1 MDKTLN
7 NSWNGIEV
15 LKNEIWAL
23 RRLDSAQMRKE
34 MIDII
39 RGKGRKVDLPHGWLR
54 SEKADWIQTIQNES
68 KKIEVSL
75 KKTKSFSEGVLII
88 NCDNQEIDINSIY
101 NDINANNVVIAILEA
116 FIQGQIE
123 LISEWVQEKV
133 TIVLD

>member
-1 MDKTLN
+1 
-7 NSWNGIEV
+7 
-15 LKNEIWAL
+15 
-23 RRLDSAQMRKE
+23 MRKE

-39 RGKGRKVDLPHGWLR
+39 RGKGRKVDLPHGWVR
-54 SEKADWIQTIQNES
+54 SEETDWIQTIQNES